1 MKFNADLTASEKEYL
16 EKQYSEYIKGRAMTA
31 RERNALKKWVADG
44 NSVYDNPMGLW
55 KDSFTPAEFLNVFRD
70 EEYIEDHTKGMST
83 EERNIFAAE
92 YYGFATPTDN
102 IKQ

>member
-16 EKQYSEYIKGRAMTA
+16 ETQYNEYIKDRTMTD
-31 RERNALKKWVADG
+31 REHNALRKWVADG

-55 KDSFTPAEFLNVFRD
+55 NDSFHPAEFLDVYRD
-70 EEYIEDHTKGMST
+70 EEYIDKHTQGMT
-83 EERNIFAAE
+83 VKERNRFAAE